1 MRSPA
6 AVRPRRGLR
15 PRRAPS
21 DERGQVA
28 IVVALT
34 LTVMLAFGALVVDV
48 GLNWAART
56 QLQSAADAAALAGAA
71 ELPGQPDQAV
81 AKVRE
86 FLDDNV
92 AGLAG
97 AAAGWESDGDAAN
110 GDVTCYRPPAAP
122 PPPGDPA
129 HGCTA
134 GDTAIQVITPPLRPA
149 YAFASILGRQSG
161 DVKALAA
168 AGVPPGPDAP
178 CALCVLSTSA
188 SPALLADDDVALTVA
203 GGGVVVNSDA
213 NPAAATTGPARV
225 TVASPGTIRVAG
237 GVQSDPGGGF
247 DPVPQTGGVPVA
259 DPLANL
265 PRPDQ
270 LGPQYVA
277 PTFPERGNVT
287 LNGGGRTLQ
296 PGIYHQIQASGP
308 PGTTL
313 SFTPGLYVIT
323 GELRVSGGVTVT
335 VGSATLYFACTT
347 YPRPCGNGSNGA
359 GLTIGGNAVFA
370 ALGTSDLSSPYNG
383 LAVFYDRNNTHDVV
397 LGGGT
402 LSVTGTVYARSSRL
416 SLGGNNGAAVL
427 KSMLVVDSFT
437 VSGSNGRV
445 FGLDY
450 LPDLNVSLGTASG
463 GLFK

>member
-1 MRSPA
+1 VA
-6 AVRPRRGLR
+6 
-15 PRRAPS
+15 S
-21 DERGQVA
+21 DQRGQVA

-34 LTVMLAFGALVVDV
+34 LTLMLAFGALVVDV

-71 ELPGQPDQAV
+71 ELPGRPDEAV
-81 AKVRE
+81 AKVRQY
-86 FLDDNV
+86 LDDNV

-129 HGCTA
+129 HGCNV
-134 GDTAIQVITPPLRPA
+134 GDTAIQVITPPLRPT
-149 YAFASILGRQSG
+149 YAFASILGRRSG

-178 CALCVLSTSA
+178 CALCVLSTDA
-188 SPALLADDDVALTVA
+188 SPGLLADGDVALTVA

-225 TVASPGTIRVAG
+225 TVAPPGTIQVVG

-277 PTFPERGNVT
+277 PTFPIRGNV
-287 LNGGGRTLQ
+287 NVSGGGRILQ

-313 SFTPGLYVIT
+313 SFTAGLYVIT
-323 GELRVSGGVTVT
+323 GELRVSGGVAVT
-335 VGSATLYFACTT
+335 VGNATLYFACTT
-347 YPRPCGNGSNGA
+347 YPRPCGNGNNGA
-359 GLTIGGNAVFA
+359 GLTIGGNTIFSA
-370 ALGTSDLSSPYNG
+370 AGTSDPSSPYDG
-383 LAVFYDRNNTHDVV
+383 LAVFYDRNNIHDLV
-397 LGGGT
+397 LGGGA
-402 LSVTGTVYARSSRL
+402 LSLTGTVYARSAHLR
-416 SLGGNNGAAVL
+416 LGGDNGAASL
-427 KSMLVVDSFT
+427 KSMLVVDAFT
-437 VSGSNGRV
+437 VSGNNGRV
-445 FGLDY
+445 FGLTY
-450 LPDLNVSLGTASG
+450 LPDLNVLLRNASG
-463 GLFK
+463 GLVK